1 MEALH
6 FGAGK
11 IGRGFIGAVLNRA
24 GFNVTFTDIDPR
36 VVSLLQREGR
46 YTVHIMD
53 TICRDEVL
61 TGMKAVPLEEASG
74 KVVDADFVT
83 TSVSVKFLSG
93 VAPVLAEGIRCRRDA
108 VRREPLTVV
117 DCENGVRATSML
129 KRMVYDCMDE
139 ADRIWADEH
148 VAFADCSV
156 DRIVPPIA
164 CEKPLDVAVEEFYE
178 WNIDRTQLL
187 AELPAVPGMHLTDDL
202 LSHIERKLYTLN
214 TGHCST
220 AYFGARKGYTFIYQA
235 LDDAAVLGEVRG
247 VMKESSDALIR
258 KFSLDPA
265 VQYDYLL
272 SFYHNQLRGAKLHL
286 QHFT

>member
-1 MEALH
+1 
-6 FGAGK
+6 
-11 IGRGFIGAVLNRA
+11 
-24 GFNVTFTDIDPR
+24 
-36 VVSLLQREGR
+36 
-46 YTVHIMD
+46 
-53 TICRDEVL
+53 
-61 TGMKAVPLEEASG
+61 
-74 KVVDADFVT
+74 
-83 TSVSVKFLSG
+83 
-93 VAPVLAEGIRCRRDA
+93 
-108 VRREPLTVV
+108 
-117 DCENGVRATSML
+117 
-129 KRMVYDCMDE
+129 MDE

-265 VQYDYLL
+265 VQYDYIEQILRRFRNPFLKDTVARVGRDPLRKLSAPLYFAYPLEMAAGFGLPVTHLSRAAAAALL
-272 SFYHNQLRGAKLHL
+272 FDRDDDPQCAEIRRRIEALGLEGAVSDIMSLSSPALVRSVAEAYKTFD
-286 QHFT
+286 Q